1 MIDWESAHRVAT
13 GHVTAIPLEAT
24 GDQAVLL
31 DAQTVAYDFGWL
43 FVYQSSWFVQTNDPR
58 WMLLDNHAF
67 LVSRADGA
75 IVVIPRAQRDEILYR
90 QAQLWTAGEPH

>member
-1 MIDWESAHRVAT
+1 MIDWETAHRVAAD
-13 GHVTAIPLEAT
+13 HAARIPMDAT

-67 LVSRADGA
+67 LVRRADGT
-75 IVVIPRAQRDEILYR
+75 IVVVPRAHREAILY
-90 QAQLWTAGEPH
+90 QLSQQ